1 MDWNLSLYGM
11 IGQQHRNFLSV
22 FEKFFSQVKPTNIVE
37 IGTGHGGAA
46 MALYND
52 VLKKLN
58 YQFSYTTYDIIN
70 LGQYQQLRDSGIN
83 VRCCNLF
90 SDDYG
95 SIRASNYEEIKN
107 AIQSP
112 GTTVLMCDGGNK
124 INEVN
129 LLADLLKPG
138 DFIMAHD
145 YSESKEYFEK
155 YITPNEWLWCEIT
168 FADVKEALDRNKCE
182 PYMQDEF
189 QSVVWMCRRK
199 PL

>member
-1 MDWNLSLYGM
+1 MDWNLSLHGL
-11 IGQQHRNFLSV
+11 ISQQHRNFIPV
-22 FEKFFSQVKPTNIVE
+22 FEKFFAKVKPANIVE
-37 IGTGHGGAA
+37 IGTGQGGTS
-46 MALYND
+46 MALNN
-52 VLKKLN
+52 VLKDLN
-58 YQFSYTTYDIIN
+58 YQYSYTTYDVNN
-70 LGQYQQLRDSGIN
+70 LGQYQQLRENGIN
-83 VRCCNLF
+83 VRVCNLF
-90 SDDYG
+90 NNDYKAL
-95 SIRASNYEEIKN
+95 RESNFEEIKN
-107 AIQSP
+107 NIQKV

-145 YSESKEYFEK
+145 YSETNEYFK
-155 YITPNEWLWCEIT
+155 THITPKEWLWCEIT

>member
-1 MDWNLSLYGM
+1 MDWNLSLHGL
-11 IGQQHRNFLSV
+11 ISQQHRNFIPV
-22 FEKFFSQVKPTNIVE
+22 FEKFFAQVKPATIVE
-37 IGTGHGGAA
+37 IGTGQGGTA
-46 MALYND
+46 MSLNNI
-52 VLKKLN
+52 LKALN
-58 YQFSYTTYDIIN
+58 YPFTYFSYDVHL
-70 LGQYQQLRDSGIN
+70 LGQYAQLSEAGITMR
-83 VRCCNLF
+83 VCNLF
-90 SDDYG
+90 NDDYQ
-95 SIRASNYEEIKN
+95 SIRESNFDEIKN
-107 AIQSP
+107 NIQRP

-168 FADVKEALDRNKCE
+168 FADVKEALDRNRCV

>member
-1 MDWNLSLYGM
+1 MDWNLSLHGL
-11 IGQQHRNFLSV
+11 ISQQHRNFIPV
-22 FEKFFSQVKPTNIVE
+22 FEKFFAQIKPANIVE
-37 IGTGHGGAA
+37 IGTGQGGTS
-46 MALYND
+46 MALNN
-52 VLKKLN
+52 VLKDLN
-58 YQFSYTTYDIIN
+58 YQYSYTTYDVSN
-70 LGQYQQLRDSGIN
+70 LGQYQQLRDNGIN
-83 VRCCNLF
+83 VRVCNLF
-90 SDDYG
+90 NNDYKAL
-95 SIRASNYEEIKN
+95 RESNFEEIKN
-107 AIQSP
+107 NIQKV

-145 YSESKEYFEK
+145 YSETIEYFK
-155 YITPNEWLWCEIT
+155 THITPKEWLWCEIT

>member
-1 MDWNLSLYGM
+1 MDWNLSLYGL
-11 IGQQHRNFLSV
+11 ISQQHRNFIPV
-22 FEKFFSQVKPTNIVE
+22 FEKFFAKVKPANIVE
-37 IGTGHGGAA
+37 IGTGQGGTS
-46 MALYND
+46 MALNN
-52 VLKKLN
+52 VLKDLN
-58 YQFSYTTYDIIN
+58 YQYSYTTYDVSN
-70 LGQYQQLRDSGIN
+70 LGQYQQLRDNGIN
-83 VRCCNLF
+83 VRVCNLF
-90 SDDYG
+90 NNDYKAL
-95 SIRASNYEEIKN
+95 RESNFEEIKN
-107 AIQSP
+107 NIQKV

-145 YSESKEYFEK
+145 YSETTEYFK
-155 YITPNEWLWCEIT
+155 THITPKEWLWCEIT

>member
-1 MDWNLSLYGM
+1 MDWNLSLHGL
-11 IGQQHRNFLSV
+11 ISQQHRNFIPV
-22 FEKFFSQVKPTNIVE
+22 FEKFFAKVKPTNIVE
-37 IGTGHGGAA
+37 IGTGQGGTS
-46 MALYND
+46 MALNN
-52 VLKKLN
+52 VLKDLN
-58 YQFSYTTYDIIN
+58 YQYSYTTYDVNN
-70 LGQYQQLRDSGIN
+70 LGQYQQLRENGIN
-83 VRCCNLF
+83 VRVCNLF
-90 SDDYG
+90 NNDYKAL
-95 SIRASNYEEIKN
+95 RESNFEEIKN
-107 AIQSP
+107 NIQKV

-145 YSESKEYFEK
+145 YSETNEYFK
-155 YITPNEWLWCEIT
+155 THITPKEWLWCEIT